1 MAKNKT
7 STNDLFSN
15 FKAPKIDKT
24 VTDNEDSALKTENN
38 TKTEESDNATE
49 IQPEETVSNST
60 VDSQHNIDLMQYA
73 LPRAGRP
80 KTLEGKYHYYTARIR
95 EDLFQYAQTRVG
107 KGEEFQS
114 VNDYINRLIAKDMLS
129 KMNNSN

>member
-15 FKAPKIDKT
+15 FKAPKIEKT
-24 VTDNEDSALKTENN
+24 VTDNEDSVLKTENSTN
-38 TKTEESDNATE
+38 AEEKSNAPE
-49 IQPEETVSNST
+49 KQPEETTSST
-60 VDSQHNIDLMQYA
+60 FDSQHNIDLMQYA

-129 KMNNSN
+129 NMNNNN

>member
-24 VTDNEDSALKTENN
+24 VTDNEDSVLKTENSTN
-38 TKTEESDNATE
+38 AEETSNATE
-49 IQPEETVSNST
+49 KQPEETTSST
-60 VDSQHNIDLMQYA
+60 FNPQHNIDLMQYA

-107 KGEEFQS
+107 KGKEFQS

-129 KMNNSN
+129 NTNNSN